1 MAPRANWKGFL
12 KLAELSCPVALYT
25 AASTSERIA
34 FHTINRETGHRVQRQ
49 FVDEET
55 GKPVPTE
62 DQVKGYDVGQGQY
75 VMLTPEEIAATVP
88 QSEKTL
94 EIEAFIPVDDI
105 DDVYFDK
112 PYYLTPSGASA
123 DETFGLLHAAM
134 RKEKVAALARRAFP
148 ARPHG
153 ADPAF

>member
-55 GKPVPTE
+55 GKSVATE
-62 DQVKGYDVGQGQY
+62 DQVKGYEVGQGQY
-75 VMLTPEEIAATVP
+75 VDA
-88 QSEKTL
+88 
-94 EIEAFIPVDDI
+94 
-105 DDVYFDK
+105 
-112 PYYLTPSGASA
+112 
-123 DETFGLLHAAM
+123 H
-134 RKEKVAALARRAFP
+134 ARRDCRHRSAKRED
-148 ARPHG
+148 ARDRG
-153 ADPAF
+153 LCADR